1 MVLFSD
7 RALTQYKDKSV
18 FSDLS
23 HVFMDFGVDAERHF
37 FWTKG
42 PCDREFGTL
51 KKAEERVKTRR
62 ARLAW
67 KIFCLNISHKSVC
80 VDAVSNVL
88 SAHI

>member
-7 RALTQYKDKSV
+7 GALTQYKDKSV

-51 KKAEERVKTRR
+51 KKES
-62 ARLAW
+62 RLGVQDLHG
-67 KIFCLNISHKSVC
+67 KYFV
-80 VDAVSNVL
+80 
-88 SAHI
+88 